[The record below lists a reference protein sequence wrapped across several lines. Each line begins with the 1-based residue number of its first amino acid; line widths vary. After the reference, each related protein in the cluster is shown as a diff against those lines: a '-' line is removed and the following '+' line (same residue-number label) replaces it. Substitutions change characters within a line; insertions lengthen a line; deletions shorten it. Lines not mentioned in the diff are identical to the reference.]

1 MYTMC
6 CTTKLPVWL
15 WILSEVI
22 HCDETTHLYGHIKPC
37 TNHALASCLNVRYNL
52 LWDEVILK
60 GTIGLMEMFHHNAS
74 YLTSSVWSSLC
85 IMEWDKHICIF
96 IIMLY
101 GTCSMQAFCTL
112 SPLPFPVLC
121 PSHTYF
127 APLRQID
134 SLQSSFSLLKL
145 DLLHIMLSPS
155 SLSFLS
161 YRYNIMTQCWQ
172 QNLLPT
178 GRQLSWSP
186 IMSTSSVT
194 VYALMTIC
202 QMLKMWWLSGACNFL
217 WGIWAIHIAKR
228 KLIVGRFDHEGL
240 HQLWNCS
247 DTSEKVCCHTM
258 RFYHII
264 HCKMVHVTWMNS
276 AQFTFNS
283 INVHMTRL
291 RYNHLRES
299 YTQTQRVR

>member
-1 MYTMC
+1 
-6 CTTKLPVWL
+6 
-15 WILSEVI
+15 
-22 HCDETTHLYGHIKPC
+22 
-37 TNHALASCLNVRYNL
+37 
-52 LWDEVILK
+52 
-60 GTIGLMEMFHHNAS
+60 MEMFHHNAS

-112 SPLPFPVLC
+112 SSLPFPVLC

-145 DLLHIMLSPS
+145 HLLHIMLSPS

-178 GRQLSWSP
+178 GRQLSWSL
-186 IMSTSSVT
+186 IMSTYSVT
-194 VYALMTIC
+194 VCALMTIC
-202 QMLKMWWLSGACNFL
+202 QTLKMWWLSGACNL
-217 WGIWAIHIAKR
+217 DELCTIH
-228 KLIVGRFDHEGL
+228 F
-240 HQLWNCS
+240 QLNRCTHDKIEVQS
-247 DTSEKVCCHTM
+247 LKG
-258 RFYHII
+258 II
-264 HCKMVHVTWMNS
+264 HTDTMSEVTLHAS
-276 AQFTFNS
+276 A
-283 INVHMTRL
+283 R
-291 RYNHLRES
+291 
-299 YTQTQRVR
+299 